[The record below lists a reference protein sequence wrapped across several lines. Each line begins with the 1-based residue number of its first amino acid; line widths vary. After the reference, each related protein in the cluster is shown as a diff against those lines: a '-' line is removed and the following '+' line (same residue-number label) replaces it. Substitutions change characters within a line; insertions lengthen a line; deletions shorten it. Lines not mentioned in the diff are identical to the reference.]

1 MRFDKALADS
11 TIARYNELKGLDGK
25 EPGSL
30 FRYSHSGRTTLQ
42 RVSKGNGRSEVSYG
56 ISTSKDVVMVVN
68 ALIDQHYF
76 ETPFPELMK

>member
-1 MRFDKALADS
+1 MRFTKDMADAA
-11 TIARYNELKGLDGK
+11 IERYNDLKGFDGK

-30 FRYSHSGRTTLQ
+30 FRYTHSGRTTLQ

-56 ISTSKDVVMVVN
+56 IMTSKDVVMVVN

-76 ETPFPELMK
+76 ETPFQELMR